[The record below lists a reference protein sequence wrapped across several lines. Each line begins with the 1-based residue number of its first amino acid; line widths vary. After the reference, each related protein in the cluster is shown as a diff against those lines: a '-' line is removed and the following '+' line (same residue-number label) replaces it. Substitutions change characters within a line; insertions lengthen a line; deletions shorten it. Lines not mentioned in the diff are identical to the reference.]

1 MRAANAATALGI
13 GTGGAAL
20 VGASALLGQFGLAIG
35 AAAAAHLLIQ
45 MISNQPL
52 PTGRSFTLPVA
63 LIAGLTGCMAVLGAQ
78 LPWYALPVL
87 AGIPL
92 VAWLLPLFKQ
102 AVWLQSLALALATF
116 AFATGTIY
124 LAWNVAGDVPF

>member
-1 MRAANAATALGI
+1 
-13 GTGGAAL
+13 
-20 VGASALLGQFGLAIG
+20 
-35 AAAAAHLLIQ
+35 
-45 MISNQPL
+45 
-52 PTGRSFTLPVA
+52 
-63 LIAGLTGCMAVLGAQ
+63 MAVLSAQ
-78 LPWYALPVL
+78 LPWYVLPVL

-102 AVWLQSLALALATF
+102 AVWVQSLALALATF